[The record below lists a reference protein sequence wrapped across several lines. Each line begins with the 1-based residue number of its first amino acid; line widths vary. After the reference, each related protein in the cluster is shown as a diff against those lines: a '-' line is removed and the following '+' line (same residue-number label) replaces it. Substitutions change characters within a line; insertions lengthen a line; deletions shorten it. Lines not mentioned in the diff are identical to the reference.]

1 MKRSDF
7 FIRLT
12 TGVLFLA
19 VAFYIG
25 VKIYNSI
32 MNTYVTTVAISYDFE
47 ETFPAQ
53 GYIVRSE
60 TVITDGGDA
69 VMPTVNDGV
78 RVAAG
83 RAVAVEYTNREALET
98 ASEIH
103 ELRMRI
109 SKLEASGEVIEDMRR
124 DSVIALSLAVQNGD
138 LSMLDELSLDIESY
152 IFTDA
157 SKTAAE
163 LPALQARLET
173 LERRNEGVRTV
184 YAPASGIFTH
194 VIDGFEHIGPGDLAE
209 ITPDELTDMFSSP
222 SVAHGAGKLVTDF
235 RWYYVVVMNGEDAVR
250 LPLGRHITV
259 QFSGAYN
266 ESSQMLV
273 ESIGR
278 REEGLC
284 VVLFSSDRSV
294 HDIVSLRGIR
304 ADIIF
309 SVVSGIRVPKE
320 ALHLDDDG
328 TVFIYLQTGV
338 RAERVNVEILH
349 EAGDSYIVRD
359 GAATGSPLRSGTTI
373 IVRANGLF
381 DGKIVA

>member
-12 TGVLFLA
+12 TGVLFIA
-19 VAFYIG
+19 VACYVGI
-25 VKIYNSI
+25 KIYSSV

-47 ETFPAQ
+47 ETFSAQ
-53 GYIVRSE
+53 GYIIRSE
-60 TVITDGGDA
+60 IVITDGGDA
-69 VMPTVNDGV
+69 VMPTVSDGV

-109 SKLEASGEVIEDMRR
+109 SKLEASGEVVEDMRR
-124 DSVIALSLAVQNGD
+124 NSVIALSAAVHRSD

-152 IFTDA
+152 IFTSA
-157 SKTAAE
+157 SETAAQ
-163 LPALQARLET
+163 LPALLARLEM
-173 LERRNEGVRTV
+173 LERSSTGVRTV
-184 YAPASGIFTH
+184 YAPASGVFTH
-194 VIDGFEHIGPGDLAE
+194 VIDGFEHIRPGDLTE
-209 ITPDELTDMFSSP
+209 ISPEELTDMFSSP
-222 SVAHGAGKLVTDF
+222 SVAHGAGRLVTDF
-235 RWYYVVVMNGEDAVR
+235 RWYYAVIMDGEDAVR
-250 LPLGRHITV
+250 LPLGRPITV

-304 ADIIF
+304 ADIVF

-320 ALHLDDDG
+320 AIRLDDDG
-328 TVFIYLQTGV
+328 TVFVYLQTGV
-338 RAERVNVEILH
+338 RAERVDVEILH

-381 DGKIVA
+381 DGKIVG